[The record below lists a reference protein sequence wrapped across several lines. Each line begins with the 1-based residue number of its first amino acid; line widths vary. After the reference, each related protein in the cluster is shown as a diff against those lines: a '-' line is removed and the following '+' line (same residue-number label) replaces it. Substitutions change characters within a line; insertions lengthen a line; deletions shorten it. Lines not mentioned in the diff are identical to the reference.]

1 LKITENNNL
10 NRKDFFGRCFVA
22 LILLWLAAI
31 PTHAQDTGS
40 PNQSLQPPPTADSLA
55 KWHEVFTYEVRY
67 SFFELGEV
75 KVEITSDTLA
85 DGNQRLRLQS
95 IITSNSS
102 VPFVGKE
109 ENHYT
114 SVLGISGSD
123 LRVHEFWSDN
133 VDEENYRESEYVFDH
148 DLQNVYANEKG
159 ESPDTLAL
167 VEPASAGHALLYFT
181 RLTAGVD
188 TTVIFPVYIN
198 RKKSDLTMNQTT
210 KTEMR
215 EYDAFPGEVK
225 TYYGKGNTDIDGPFG
240 FSGEFESWYLA
251 DDLRVPV
258 EARVNVWLGNVKIK
272 LIEYAKKR
280 RK

>member
-10 NRKDFFGRCFVA
+10 NRKEFSGRCFVA
-22 LILLWLAAI
+22 LILLWMAAI

-67 SFFELGEV
+67 SFFKLGEV

-85 DGNQRLRLQS
+85 DGNRRLRLQS

-133 VDEENYRESEYVFDH
+133 VDEENYRKSEYVFDH

-167 VEPASAGHALLYFT
+167 EEPASAGHALFYFS

-272 LIEYAKKR
+272 LIEYAKER